1 MPETANNNNNNNM
14 LYIIIIVV
22 LVLLSILSF
31 FIWKKFSDNWDN
43 WNTNNKE
50 TTTQTNLN
58 KDLVVTIITDKRCTK
73 CQNKELSIAIWNIEF
88 LKWNDFIELDFSDP
102 KVKQILKDN
111 EIKYLP
117 AVLLST
123 NNIDDNWVMKP
134 YLKETKAWNFLLET
148 WSEFD
153 PFAEICWNKIDDD
166 KNWKTDCEDSAC
178 EKELECMKKVERP
191 KAELF
196 IMSYCPYWTQAQKGF
211 LKVMDKLKDVAD
223 MQIRFVP
230 YIMHWDK
237 EWQENIVQYCIQ
249 KEQNDKYL
257 SYLQCF
263 LKEWDNNGCLK
274 ETKIET
280 EKLDNCIESTKK
292 EISYSQRMAEWRQY
306 PLFDID
312 KDDAMKYWVQW
323 SPSFV
328 LNWIKVDRI
337 WRSAKAYAD
346 IICDSFIEKPEVCN
360 EEFSNITYDPNFWF
374 TSQWQNVNSW
384 WCGG

>member
-1 MPETANNNNNNNM
+1 MPEKTNNNNGNM
-14 LYIIIIVV
+14 LYIIIIVI
-22 LVLLSILSF
+22 LILSSVLSF
-31 FIWKKFSDNWDN
+31 FLWKKFSDNWS
-43 WNTNNKE
+43 TNEQKTNI
-50 TTTQTNLN
+50 QTSLN
-58 KDLVVTIITDKRCTK
+58 KDLFVTIISDKRCNN
-73 CQNKELSIAIWNIEF
+73 CNNKELTIALWNIEF

-102 KVKQILKDN
+102 KAKQILKDN

-123 NNIDDNWVMKP
+123 NNINDNWEMKP
-134 YLKETKAWNFLLET
+134 YLKETKVWNFLLET

-166 KNWKTDCEDSAC
+166 KNWKIDCEDSAC

-211 LKVMDKLKDVAD
+211 LEVMDKLKDVAD
-223 MQIRFVP
+223 MKIRFVP

-257 SYLQCF
+257 TYLQCF
-263 LKEWDNNGCLK
+263 LKKWDNKGCLK
-274 ETKIET
+274 ETGVET
-280 EKLDNCIESTKK
+280 NKLDNCIETTKK
-292 EISYSQRMAEWRQY
+292 EINYSQRMAEWKQY

-312 KDDAMKYWVQW
+312 KNDAMKYWVQW

-346 IICDSFIEKPEVCN
+346 IICNSFIKKPEICN
-360 EEFSNITYDPNFWF
+360 EKFSNITYDPNFWF
-374 TSQWQNVNSW
+374 TSQWQNVSW
-384 WCGG
+384 WWCWW